1 MARYALHFDAEALT
15 ARGIA
20 LGEFTGD
27 AIGKAIVTAL
37 NEVVG
42 EAYDL
47 SRKRMIDGINLTD
60 AYLRRK
66 MVLSDATSAKPQ
78 ASITAVGTDTQLSQ
92 FQPLQHVTDVN
103 WSNARITGMG
113 KKFGKWPGWT
123 RRTGNSAIGIAENKK
138 ADGQS
143 AAIRRGNRAK
153 FEHAFSIGGKK
164 DNDGNLLMF
173 TRKAGGDKTRVL
185 LGPAVYQLFKYQLN
199 GTLMGDA
206 EDRLAESLAAH
217 VRAAMAEALTK

>member
-1 MARYALHFDAEALT
+1 MAYALHFDADALT

-20 LGEFTGD
+20 LGELTGE
-27 AIGKAIVTAL
+27 AIGKAIVTSL

-66 MVLSDATSAKPQ
+66 MVVTPATSGKPV
-78 ASITAVGTDTQLSQ
+78 ASVLAEGNETLLRNFGANLLLV
-92 FQPLQHVTDVN
+92 P
-103 WSNARITGMG
+103 RITTKPNRNHG
-113 KKFGKWPGWT
+113 K
-123 RRTGNSAIGIAENKK
+123 IGIPQGMKQYGTSVAVTK
-138 ADGQS
+138 AGRERFPKTFMLPLK
-143 AAIRRGNRAK
+143 AGKVEGGNGLAV
-153 FEHAFSIGGKK
+153 
-164 DNDGNLLMF
+164 F
-173 TRKAGGDKTRVL
+173 TRAPGAEKPRVM

-206 EDRLAESLAAH
+206 EDMLEQALATQ
-217 VRAAMAEALTK
+217 VQAAMEKILT

>member
-1 MARYALHFDAEALT
+1 MAYALHFDADALT

-20 LGEFTGD
+20 LGELTGE
-27 AIGKAIVTAL
+27 AIGKAVVTAL

-60 AYLRRK
+60 DYLRRK
-66 MVLSDATSAKPQ
+66 MVLVDATSAKPQ
-78 ASITAVGTDTQLSQ
+78 ASITAVGTATQLSQ
-92 FQPLQHVTDVN
+92 FNPMQHSVAVN

-123 RRTGNSAIGIAENKK
+123 RRTGHAALGIAVDKK

-143 AAIRRGNRAK
+143 AAVKRSNRAK
-153 FEHAFSIGGKK
+153 FDHAFSIAGKT
-164 DNDGNLLMF
+164 DSDGNLLMF
-173 TRKAGGDKTRVL
+173 TRKAGSTSTRAL

-206 EDRLAESLAAH
+206 EDMLEQALATQ
-217 VRAAMAEALTK
+217 VQAAMEKILT